1 MKTMHKFQRMGFSGI
16 FLVFFLLLN
25 TSFIPASIEIDID
38 VAPAVLNLQNQAQ
51 VVTVHTSIAYGLVV
65 ASTVYLNDIAINS
78 WKADDRGF
86 FVAKFLMKDV
96 KNLPFDIGNDNRLT
110 LVGKTITGDDF
121 WGESTI
127 KVINVLPKK

>member
-1 MKTMHKFQRMGFSGI
+1 MKTIKKYPKLGI
-16 FLVFFLLLN
+16 TGMLIAFFFLLN
-25 TSFIPASIEIDID
+25 TSFIPATLEIEID

-65 ASTVYLNDIAINS
+65 ASTVYLNDIAIDS

-96 KNLPFDIGNDNRLT
+96 KDLPFNIGTDNSLL
-110 LVGKTITGDDF
+110 LVGKTITGEDF
-121 WGESTI
+121 WGEETI
-127 KVINVLPKK
+127 KVINVIPKK